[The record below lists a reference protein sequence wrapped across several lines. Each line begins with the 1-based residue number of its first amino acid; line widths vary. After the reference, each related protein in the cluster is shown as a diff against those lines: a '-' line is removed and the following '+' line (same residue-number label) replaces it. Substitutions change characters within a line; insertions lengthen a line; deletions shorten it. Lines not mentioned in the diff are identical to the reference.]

1 MTHEQA
7 DIRNLYQQ
15 YLNAWNNRDA
25 HAVTALTDD
34 DCILIGFDGSHMH
47 GHFEIENTIGQ
58 IFKDHQT
65 SAYVGIVKEVRF
77 LSVDVAVLRS
87 IVGMIPPQQNTIKP
101 DVNAIQIMTAI
112 RKGDKWLISVFQN
125 TPAAFHGRPELVKQQ
140 TEELQHEFDKTG
152 LN

>member
-1 MTHEQA
+1 MTHEQT

-15 YLNAWNNRDA
+15 YLDAWNNHDA
-25 HAVTALTDD
+25 HAMALLTDE
-34 DCILIGFDGSHMH
+34 DCTIIGFDGTHMH

-77 LSVDVAVLRS
+77 LSADVAVLRS
-87 IVGMIPPQQNTIKP
+87 IAGMVPPQQKVIKP
-101 DVNAIQIMTAI
+101 DVNAIQIMTVV
-112 RKGDKWLISVFQN
+112 RRGDKWFISVFQN
-125 TPAAFHGRPELVKQQ
+125 TPAAFHGRPELAEQQ
-140 TEELQHEFDKTG
+140 TKELQHEFDKTS